1 MMKKNSRARGGS
13 AGGREGGPPL
23 FSGWLGKVAFDK
35 VTFEQRSKEEGERG
49 WRSVGGTFQ
58 IKRTAKAEALSGPA
72 RGLAAGA
79 A

>member
-1 MMKKNSRARGGS
+1 MMKKNSRARGGKCRRS
-13 AGGREGGPPL
+13 GRRASPFL
-23 FSGWLGKVAFDK
+23 WKVAFDK